1 MDETSLTLQ
10 TAARLLWENKF
21 SCKGRVTRLE
31 FWLNSIVLGFAFGIA
46 GIGTFLL
53 IFLSLNL
60 YEGTLFA
67 GVVSLFLLFV
77 LGIMILMIFLLY
89 IVLYIRRFHDIGKS
103 GWWVMMLLVPMI
115 GAVVSML
122 WVARPSDEENQ
133 YGPKR
138 VY

>member
-21 SCKGRVTRLE
+21 SCKGRVTRLK
-31 FWLNSIVLGFAFGIA
+31 FWLSSIVLGFAFGIA